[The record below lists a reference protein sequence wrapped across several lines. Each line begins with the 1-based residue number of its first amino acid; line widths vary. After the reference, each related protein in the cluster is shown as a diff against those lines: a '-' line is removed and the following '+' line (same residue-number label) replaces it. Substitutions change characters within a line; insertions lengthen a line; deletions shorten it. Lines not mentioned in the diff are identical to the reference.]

1 METAILS
8 IIAGA
13 IISYFIAKWQMKRNK
28 IVHFSINSYDIGK
41 GLSDEF
47 PEFKLH
53 FAGEALA
60 KNVMVLKGGFM
71 NTGRNDINGL
81 KGENDIKMILPEE
94 CKLRSVKVK
103 PSTEDLIVNTSN
115 SGKNVINFG
124 INEILKPNEYFK
136 YTAIIETS
144 KDINKITEK
153 TSFQH
158 RILNTDKI
166 KDVHI
171 GECTKLRRDI
181 FVRAIRVLYIL
192 VFIFSLSVIS
202 LFIFYPRMQFEILNN
217 ATHAEVQM
225 YVGTKSQIYVTEG
238 EGPAPF
244 VYCKIIDKHDLEKDY
259 TIVPKTNY
267 GVYIPDVIIG
277 VGFMLILLPMVISSY
292 YNLFLSKNK
301 HIANVIKVNEKLLE
315 KKQCDE

>member
-60 KNVMVLKGGFM
+60 DNVLVLKGGFM
-71 NTGRNDINGL
+71 NIGRNDINGL

-103 PSTEDLIVNTSN
+103 PSTEDLIVNANN
-115 SGKNVINFG
+115 SSKNVIKFG
-124 INEILKPNEYFK
+124 INEIIKANEYFK
-136 YTAIIETS
+136 YTAIVETPKES
-144 KDINKITEK
+144 KDISERIK
-153 TSFQH
+153 FQH
-158 RILNTDKI
+158 RILNTDNI

-171 GECTKLRRDI
+171 GEISKKKNNAYVIILK
-181 FVRAIRVLYIL
+181 AISIL
-192 VFIFSLSVIS
+192 VSILAISIILYSL
-202 LFIFYPRMQFEILNN
+202 LYPKMRFQIYEN
-217 ATHAEVQM
+217 ATNTEVNM
-225 YVGTKSQIYVTEG
+225 FVGTQSQIYVTE
-238 EGPAPF
+238 EEWVNPF
-244 VYCKIIDKHDLEKDY
+244 VHNIIITQKELAKDY
-259 TIVPKTNY
+259 TIKPQINNSTY
-267 GVYIPDVIIG
+267 RTSAIVI
-277 VGFMLILLPMVISSY
+277 VVFLMMLLPLFFSY
-292 YNLFLSKNK
+292 YYTLFWNKNK
-301 HIANVIKVNEKLLE
+301 HIIDVVNASES
-315 KKQCDE
+315 